1 VLEVPV
7 IHSWSQMRGRGARND
22 AINVKILFFFGSE
35 TLFSGNN
42 YEKIFER
49 NSETINEENK
59 ERKK

>member
-1 VLEVPV
+1 
-7 IHSWSQMRGRGARND
+7 MRGRGARND